1 MTKIKKLAEH
11 IEEELIGAKEYAE
24 KYVEC
29 KAKGDMQWAN
39 RYKEMANDELKHAGY
54 LHDKA
59 TQEIEEISK
68 VYKPTEEMEEK
79 GEKCHKKYVGQSAWI
94 KQMLSL

>member
-11 IEEELIGAKEYAE
+11 IEEELCGAKEYAE

-39 RYKEMANDELKHAGY
+39 RYKEMAQDELKHAGY
-54 LHDKA
+54 IHDRA
-59 TQEIEEISK
+59 IQEIEELNK
-68 VYKPTEEMEEK
+68 VFKPTQKMQEK
-79 GEKCHKKYVGQSAWI
+79 WDKSHAEFVEKTAWI
-94 KQMLSL
+94 KQMLTL

>member
-11 IEEELIGAKEYAE
+11 IEEEICGAKEYAE

-39 RYKEMANDELKHAGY
+39 RYKEMANDE
-54 LHDKA
+54 
-59 TQEIEEISK
+59 EITN
-68 VYKPTEEMEEK
+68 VYKPNEEMEEK
-79 GEKCHKKYVGQSAWI
+79 WEKCHKKYVEQTAWI
-94 KQMLSL
+94 KQMLTL

>member
-11 IEEELIGAKEYAE
+11 IEEEIYGAKEYAE

-59 TQEIEEISK
+59 THEI
-68 VYKPTEEMEEK
+68 EEMEEK
-79 GEKCHKKYVGQSAWI
+79 WEKCHKNFVEKTAWI
-94 KQMLSL
+94 KQMLAM

>member
-1 MTKIKKLAEH
+1 
-11 IEEELIGAKEYAE
+11 
-24 KYVEC
+24 
-29 KAKGDMQWAN
+29 MQWAN

-59 TQEIEEISK
+59 VQDIEEISK

-79 GEKCHKKYVGQSAWI
+79 WGKNVIRTSLKKPLG
-94 KQMLSL
+94 

>member
-11 IEEELIGAKEYAE
+11 IEEELCGAKDYAE

-39 RYKEMANDELKHAGY
+39 RYKEMAQDELKHAGY
-54 LHDKA
+54 IHDRA
-59 TQEIEEISK
+59 IQEIEELNK
-68 VYKPTEEMEEK
+68 VFKPTQKMQEK
-79 GEKCHKKYVGQSAWI
+79 WDKSHAEFVEQTAWI
-94 KQMLSL
+94 KQMLTL

>member
-11 IEEELIGAKEYAE
+11 IEEELSGAKEYAE

-39 RYKEMANDELKHAGY
+39 RYKEMANDELKHASY

-59 TQEIEEISK
+59 TQDIEEISK
-68 VYKPTEEMEEK
+68 VFKPTEEMEEK
-79 GEKCHKKYVGQSAWI
+79 WEKCHKKYVEQAAWI
-94 KQMLSL
+94 KQMLAM